1 MPGWRLGWAVVPKKL
16 QDNFLKLSQNLFIST
31 GNISQYSALKAFD
44 CIDYFDRIVNSYRV
58 NRKLITKELKKIKKI
73 KFNEPMGAF
82 YFYLNI
88 EDFKLNSIEL
98 SNKILNEIGVVVT
111 PGNDFDKIYGSQFI
125 RLAFSGKNKN
135 VAQGIRK
142 LTQWFENY

>member
-88 EDFKLNSIEL
+88 EDFKLSSIEL

-125 RLAFSGKNKN
+125 RLAFSGNNKN

>member
-1 MPGWRLGWAVVPKKL
+1 
-16 QDNFLKLSQNLFIST
+16 
-31 GNISQYSALKAFD
+31 
-44 CIDYFDRIVNSYRV
+44 
-58 NRKLITKELKKIKKI
+58 
-73 KFNEPMGAF
+73 MGAF